1 MTILPKKKSSQSR
14 SESESNTDGSPL
26 QHLSVGSNNHLSHIG
41 PVPQVAETCS
51 VSRLSGRTSSSHP
64 HSHGHSSQ
72 SSSRYE
78 DYDLESGP
86 SQTKRR
92 MRVSPHRAVRPKH
105 RDRNSSTSAI
115 PSTSSAM
122 HSVASSSSSGS
133 SPTPSHTVPDPSS
146 HEDESGSGYN
156 SGDEYGPARSSSSNV
171 PISEEEWEQERWFE
185 KKMRKRGFIIK
196 RMGEDGACLFRA
208 VSDQIYGDQE
218 MHSMVRK
225 HCMDYIDANGDYFSQ
240 YMTEDFAAYVSRK
253 RLENVHGNHIE
264 MQAMS
269 EMYNRHIE
277 VFCYSVE
284 PINIFHG
291 KHQTDDE
298 PIRLSYHRGVHYNS
312 LVDPYK
318 ATVGVGLGLPG
329 FVPGQADKKLMG
341 DAMRQSEETL
351 IEKAM
356 LEDKVKA
363 TDWEATNEAI
373 EEQVAR
379 ESYLDWLRENER
391 RSRQQQRSG
400 HSATTSSNACELRS
414 PRTTATTSS
423 SARNSPKPSFVEHQ
437 RKSPN
442 ASPRASTSRSATTS
456 SSREGASTS
465 PIASPAASTS
475 SSNPVN
481 TSKPDWGLGPG
492 FELAETASFLGQL
505 PPDMFGL
512 ADWEDAGLLAQV
524 LAASQQEYLDKL
536 KKSREAIDPHDD
548 ETMDNPKQQQEEQP
562 VEQSSR
568 DSTTTDPTN
577 DLTSANGTNNS

>member
-1 MTILPKKKSSQSR
+1 MTILPKKKSSQAR

-41 PVPQVAETCS
+41 PVPQVTEPLNVA
-51 VSRLSGRTSSSHP
+51 RLSGRTSTSHT

-115 PSTSSAM
+115 PSTSSAI
-122 HSVASSSSSGS
+122 HNVASSSSSGS
-133 SPTPSHTVPDPSS
+133 SPTPSHVVPEPSS
-146 HEDESGSGYN
+146 SYHCEDESGSGYN

-171 PISEEEWEQERWFE
+171 AISEEEWEQKERWFE

-277 VFCYSVE
+277 VFCYSVD

-351 IEKAM
+351 IEQAM

-391 RSRQQQRSG
+391 RNRQQQRSG

-414 PRTTATTSS
+414 PRTSAATS

-442 ASPRASTSRSATTS
+442 ASPRASTSRSVTTS
-456 SSREGASTS
+456 SSRDGSSAS
-465 PIASPAASTS
+465 PIASPAAGTS
-475 SSNPVN
+475 NSVTVN
-481 TSKPDWGLGPG
+481 SSKPDWGLGPG

-505 PPDMFGL
+505 PPDMF

-536 KKSREAIDPHDD
+536 KKSREPID
-548 ETMDNPKQQQEEQP
+548 ETKDSPKEQQEEKP
-562 VEQSSR
+562 IDQSSR
-568 DSTTTDPTN
+568 DSMMADPSS
-577 DLTSANGTNNS
+577 DLTTANGTNNIAGS

>member
-1 MTILPKKKSSQSR
+1 
-14 SESESNTDGSPL
+14 
-26 QHLSVGSNNHLSHIG
+26 
-41 PVPQVAETCS
+41 
-51 VSRLSGRTSSSHP
+51 
-64 HSHGHSSQ
+64 
-72 SSSRYE
+72 
-78 DYDLESGP
+78 
-86 SQTKRR
+86 
-92 MRVSPHRAVRPKH
+92 
-105 RDRNSSTSAI
+105 
-115 PSTSSAM
+115 
-122 HSVASSSSSGS
+122 
-133 SPTPSHTVPDPSS
+133 
-146 HEDESGSGYN
+146 
-156 SGDEYGPARSSSSNV
+156 
-171 PISEEEWEQERWFE
+171 
-185 KKMRKRGFIIK
+185 
-196 RMGEDGACLFRA
+196 
-208 VSDQIYGDQE
+208 
-218 MHSMVRK
+218 
-225 HCMDYIDANGDYFSQ
+225 
-240 YMTEDFAAYVSRK
+240 MTEDFAAYVSRK

-277 VFCYSVE
+277 VFCYSVGKHTNFTGNRKIVTLLKIYPVTE

-291 KHQTDDE
+291 KHQSDDE

-400 HSATTSSNACELRS
+400 HSATTSTNACELRS
-414 PRTTATTSS
+414 PRTTATASS

-442 ASPRASTSRSATTS
+442 ASPRASTSRSATT
-456 SSREGASTS
+456 APSTS
-465 PIASPAASTS
+465 PIASPAAGTS

-505 PPDMFGL
+505 PPDMFG
-512 ADWEDAGLLAQV
+512 
-524 LAASQQEYLDKL
+524 KL
-536 KKSREAIDPHDD
+536 HLY
-548 ETMDNPKQQQEEQP
+548 
-562 VEQSSR
+562 QSICKI
-568 DSTTTDPTN
+568 
-577 DLTSANGTNNS
+577 